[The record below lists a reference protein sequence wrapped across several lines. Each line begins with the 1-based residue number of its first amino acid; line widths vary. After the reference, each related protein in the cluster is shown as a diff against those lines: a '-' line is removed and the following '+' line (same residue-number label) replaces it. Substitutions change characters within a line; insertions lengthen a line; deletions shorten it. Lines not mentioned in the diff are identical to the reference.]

1 MCRQNIEHDVWVS
14 MKVSCVNMASR
25 MSETKERP
33 YHHGDLRRALIDT
46 ALAMLTADQNWA
58 FTLREVARR
67 TGVSHAAPYKHFRD
81 REELLRELARI
92 GFVRLGEAMTTAI
105 SSDSASARE
114 KLVAGAQACIDF
126 ALRNS
131 GLYRLMFSAD
141 ADKTADQPLHDAAM
155 DTFGILLRLLEDGQ
169 RDGSFQPVAISAQ
182 AAACWAQVHGLAMLA
197 ISGQLLEEKVG
208 KEPVRAALDVLLEGL
223 CRGN

>member
-1 MCRQNIEHDVWVS
+1 
-14 MKVSCVNMASR
+14 
-25 MSETKERP
+25 MSETKDRS
-33 YHHGDLRRALIDT
+33 YHHGDLRHALIDT
-46 ALAMLTADQNWA
+46 ALNMLATDQNWT

-92 GFVRLGEAMTTAI
+92 GFDQLAETMTRAMFSNGLTI
-105 SSDSASARE
+105 RE
-114 KLVAGAQACIDF
+114 RFTAGAQACIDF
-126 ALRNS
+126 AFRNP

-141 ADKTADQPLHDAAM
+141 ADKTADPHLHDTAM
-155 DTFGILLRLLEDGQ
+155 RTFHVLLQLLEEGQ
-169 RDGSFQPVAISAQ
+169 RDGSFRPVPISGQ

-208 KEPVRAALDVLLEGL
+208 KEPVSAALDVLLNGL
-223 CRGN
+223 CCNT